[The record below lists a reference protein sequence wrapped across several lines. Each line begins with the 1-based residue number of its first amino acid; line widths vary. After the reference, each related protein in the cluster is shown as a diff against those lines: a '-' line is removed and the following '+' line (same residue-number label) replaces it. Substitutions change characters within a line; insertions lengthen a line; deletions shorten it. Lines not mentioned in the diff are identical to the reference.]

1 MTTFGDQL
9 FQFGGVAVSGG
20 MLPVTGFGAKSFFI
34 HGSSGNDGNTGLSPK
49 EPLKTLTTAYGLMED
64 GRGDVA
70 YILNDGGT
78 GATVRDVALTWAKDN
93 CHIVGLGAPSINQRC
108 RISPPTADTADIDV
122 YTPYLTLSASGCII
136 SNVAWFQGQ
145 SENKASV
152 GVKVTGSRNYFSN
165 VSIITGASASTAG
178 QALTYQLQVTG
189 SENVFEKCWIGQNTV
204 NRGNVA
210 NSNVAFGSGA
220 TDYAERNVFRDCI
233 FPAKCSGAAPTYICA
248 KANNDV
254 GTFNIFDNCNFIN
267 TGASAMTQG
276 VLWTAT
282 SGYLFLKDCA
292 FYGLTDITTGD
303 IAYVKISSN
312 AVGSTADIGM
322 YGTATTG

>member
-1 MTTFGDQL
+1 MTTFGDGVYQY
-9 FQFGGVAVSGG
+9 GGIPVGGG
-20 MLPVTGFGAKSFFI
+20 MLPITGFGGKAFFV
-34 HGSSGNDGNTGLSPK
+34 HGSSGLDGNNGLSPK
-49 EPLKTLTTAYGLMED
+49 APVKTLTQAYALCED
-64 GRGDVA
+64 GRGDTV

-78 GATVRDVALTWAKDN
+78 GATVRDVALVWAKDN
-93 CHIVGLGAPSINQRC
+93 CHIVGLGAPAINQRV
-108 RISPPTADTADIDV
+108 RIAPPTASAVDIDA

-136 SNVAWFQGQ
+136 SNVSWFQGQ
-145 SENKASV
+145 SENKASI
-152 GVKVTGSRNYFSN
+152 GIKVSGSRNYFNN
-165 VSIITGASASTAG
+165 VSIITGASQSTAD

-204 NRGNVA
+204 ERGNVA
-210 NSNVAFGSGA
+210 SSNVAFGSGA

-233 FPAKCSGAAPTYICA
+233 FPAKCDGAAPTYICA

-267 TGASAMTQG
+267 TGSSAMTQG

-292 FYGLTDITTGD
+292 FYGLTDITTGNV
-303 IAYVKISSN
+303 AYVKFS
-312 AVGSTADIGM
+312 GSALGSANDSGM
-322 YGTATTG
+322 YGTATTS

>member
-9 FQFGGVAVSGG
+9 FQFGGVAVGGG
-20 MLPVTGFGAKSFFI
+20 MIPVTGFGAKSFFI

-108 RISPPTADTADIDV
+108 RISPPTADTADIDP

-136 SNVAWFQGQ
+136 SNVSWYQGQ
-145 SENKASV
+145 SEDKASI
-152 GVKVTGSRNYFSN
+152 GVKVSGSRNYFSN
-165 VSIITGASASTAG
+165 VSIITGASDNTAD

-189 SENVFEKCWIGQNTV
+189 SENVFE
-204 NRGNVA
+204 
-210 NSNVAFGSGA
+210 
-220 TDYAERNVFRDCI
+220 
-233 FPAKCSGAAPTYICA
+233 
-248 KANNDV
+248 
-254 GTFNIFDNCNFIN
+254 
-267 TGASAMTQG
+267 
-276 VLWTAT
+276 
-282 SGYLFLKDCA
+282 
-292 FYGLTDITTGD
+292 
-303 IAYVKISSN
+303 
-312 AVGSTADIGM
+312 
-322 YGTATTG
+322 

>member
-1 MTTFGDQL
+1 MTMYKDGVY
-9 FQFGGVAVSGG
+9 QFGGVPIGSG
-20 MLPVTGFGAKSFFI
+20 MLPAMGKESKAIFV
-34 HGSSGNDGNTGLSPK
+34 HGSLGGDGNNGRKPGTAV
-49 EPLKTLTTAYGLMED
+49 KTLTRAYALCTD
-64 GRGDVA
+64 GAGDVV
-70 YILNDGGT
+70 YILNDGST
-78 GATVRDVALTWAKDN
+78 AATVRDEALVWAKDN
-93 CHIVGLGAPSINQRC
+93 CHIIGLGAPSINQRC
-108 RISPPTADTADIDV
+108 RIAPPTASAVDV
-122 YTPYLTLSASGCII
+122 AAYTPYLTLSASGCVI
-136 SNVAWFQGQ
+136 SNVSWFQGQ
-145 SENKASV
+145 SADVASV
-152 GVKVTGSRNYFSN
+152 GVKVTGSRNYVSN
-165 VSIITGASASTAG
+165 VSITTGASANTAG